1 MRYLIA
7 PVGVGINEMKITE
20 TKLRNIVRL
29 VLSEALDVN
38 KDRLKQ
44 SIIQVVGRYS
54 TDMNLY
60 ESSFDGMLAEIAKDI
75 GMTEGE
81 VESLLHDM
89 FTEIYVPRSQV
100 NHQSLKDAIIYEYI
114 AELFMGGDKPYY
126 SFEMDI
132 FKELGMDYDAD
143 FESFQSQLKGLMG
156 ISRLGIY

>member
-1 MRYLIA
+1 MRLTQSQL
-7 PVGVGINEMKITE
+7 K
-20 TKLRNIVRL
+20 NIVRL
-29 VLSEALDVN
+29 VLSEALDVD

-44 SIIQVVGRYS
+44 SIIQVVGKYS

-75 GMTEGE
+75 GMSTDD
-81 VESLLHDM
+81 VENQLHDI

-132 FKELGMDYDAD
+132 FKELGMDYDED

>member
-1 MRYLIA
+1 
-7 PVGVGINEMKITE
+7 MKITE
-20 TKLRNIVRL
+20 TKLRNIVRK
-29 VLSEALDVN
+29 VLLETLDVD

-54 TDMNLY
+54 TNMNLY
-60 ESSFDGMLAEIAKDI
+60 ESSFDGMLAEIAKDV
-75 GMTEGE
+75 GMSTDD
-81 VESLLHDM
+81 VENQLHDI

-132 FKELGMDYDAD
+132 FAPD
-143 FESFQSQLKGLMG
+143 QSPAAPP
-156 ISRLGIY
+156 

>member
-1 MRYLIA
+1 
-7 PVGVGINEMKITE
+7 MKITE
-20 TKLRNIVRL
+20 TKLRNIVRK
-29 VLSEALDVN
+29 VLLETLDVD

-54 TDMNLY
+54 TNMNLY
-60 ESSFDGMLAEIAKDI
+60 ESSFDGMLAEIAKDV
-75 GMTEGE
+75 GMSTDD
-81 VESLLHDM
+81 VENQLHDI

-132 FKELGMDYDAD
+132 FKELGMDYDVD